1 MRVEIKMKGWKVQLR
16 NAQKVEQKDREM
28 GEKKA
33 MGENPGDQHPTT
45 RDSKKN
51 MEGRKSEEKK
61 YKKISPKGMSFQN
74 KGPTGC
80 PVPEM
85 QITMKF

>member
-1 MRVEIKMKGWKVQLR
+1 
-16 NAQKVEQKDREM
+16 M
-28 GEKKA
+28 GKKIA
-33 MGENPGDQHPTT
+33 MEGNSGGQHPTT